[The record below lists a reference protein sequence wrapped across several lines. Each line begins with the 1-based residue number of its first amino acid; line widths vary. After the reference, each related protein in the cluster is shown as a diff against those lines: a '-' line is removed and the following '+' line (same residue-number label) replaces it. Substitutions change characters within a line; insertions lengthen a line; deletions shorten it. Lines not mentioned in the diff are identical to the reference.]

1 MEIIKRFGVE
11 FDPDTQE
18 LFYNSKKYKFTNI
31 LISEDFI
38 QFTTVNKDICKL
50 TSENIESK
58 DRCCTKYDIEY
69 TYEIRRIND
78 GSIFSSLNDNDIA
91 LVQEKKTNIHY
102 ISTGTAYKKQYINKG
117 KHYSLFE
124 TVEEFNEYLASDFN
138 NSEDWSY
145 YKLKNTIDRYNLINI
160 EKLYNVI
167 PYVDTYEKYNILVH
181 RLNTRTLNETTDDIL
196 NDLMDTFTNESK
208 KKITRV
214 RNFLD
219 SLFNNNKEKK

>member
-1 MEIIKRFGVE
+1 MEIIKTFSVE

-18 LFYNSKKYKFTNI
+18 LFYNGKKYKYTNI
-31 LISEDFI
+31 LISEDLVR
-38 QFTTVNKDICKL
+38 FTTANKDICKL
-50 TSENIESK
+50 TSENIENK
-58 DRCCTKYDIEY
+58 DRCCKKYDIEY
-69 TYEIRRIND
+69 TYEIKKIDNE
-78 GSIFSSLNDNDIA
+78 SIFSSLNDYDIV

-102 ISTGTAYKKQYINKG
+102 ISTGIAYKKQYLDKV

-124 TVEEFNEYLASDFN
+124 SVNEFNEYLASDFN

-167 PYVDTYEKYNILVH
+167 PYVDTYEKYNVLVH
-181 RLNTRTLNETTDDIL
+181 RLNTRSSNETTDDIL
-196 NDLMDTFTNESK
+196 DDLMDTLTNESK

-214 RNFLD
+214 KNFLD
-219 SLFNNNKEKK
+219 SLFNNNKEK